1 MLQAMTDI
9 YIAFAVSLAVV
20 ALLLAKFF
28 YARWTE
34 AEENALLIQKDRD
47 EWKRKAEY
55 LTWLTKELAR
65 EKEKLIDEA
74 YKKLVSL

>member
-34 AEENALLIQKDRD
+34 AIQNALLIQKDRD

-55 LTWLTKELAR
+55 LTWLTKEMAR
-65 EKEKLIDEA
+65 EKEVLITKLYE
-74 YKKLVSL
+74 KKVSL

>member
-47 EWKRKAEY
+47 LWKRKAESLKY
-55 LTWLTKELAR
+55 YAKELAR
-65 EKEKLIDEA
+65 EKELLIDKLYE
-74 YKKLVSL
+74 KKVSL